1 MVSEPLP
8 VDEGAGEN
16 TPGSPFAYTDKFN
29 EVFPYYLAIGM
40 TYEQF
45 WEQDCELVK
54 YYRKAMKIRQELSN
68 QQAWLQGLYVYEAI
82 ADLTPIL
89 HAFAK
94 KGSKPKPYP
103 SKPFEFSETK
113 EKKKERTEKANAKAY
128 AYMQALMGSVNRKF
142 AKDGDSP

>member
-1 MVSEPLP
+1 MVSEPPP
-8 VDEGAGEN
+8 VDEGSGEDV
-16 TPGSPFAYTDKFN
+16 PGSPFAYTNQFN

-54 YYRKAMKIRQELSN
+54 YYRKAMRIRQELSN

-94 KGSKPKPYP
+94 KGSRPKPYP
-103 SKPFEFSETK
+103 TKPFDLSGTK
-113 EKKKERTEKANAKAY
+113 EKKERAEKADAKAY
-128 AYMQALMGSVNRKF
+128 AYMQAFMSSVNRKF
-142 AKDGDSP
+142 AKDGEAS